1 MTKKRSIRR
10 KLLLSLLI
18 GCMIPYLI
26 GGFYLKSYIEN
37 WTLENYT
44 KQTHN
49 LLEQV
54 TEIIDRSLLE
64 NNSNLVSF
72 LSEDPI
78 VKNAERNLN
87 NYLNYSVKDTK
98 LASTAEQN
106 LEKLFS
112 NIKSSHPE
120 VSYVFM
126 GTEDGGY
133 LEYPAF
139 DPSESY
145 DPRTRSWYQNAINKT
160 DTVVNNPYIS
170 KVTKS
175 MVISFSHPVLQGNN
189 PVGVVGIALKI
200 DDLTKTIGSI
210 SLGKSGYL
218 AVLNDAGMVVIN
230 SQNSD
235 WLLKYSRDLN
245 INLLEIS
252 DNQTHSGMI
261 GKVEKVANA
270 HISPKSH
277 WKVISIFDKKEL
289 LQESQIIT
297 NILMA
302 IYLITLL
309 IIAFVVTR
317 TSVQISRPIEKISH
331 ALEEVSNNE
340 FNNAHDEVLNTYS
353 KLNDEIGLISRSY
366 LNMKRKTQEYY
377 TKISDNNTE
386 ITNRN
391 EQLTASEEELIAQLE
406 EIESQREHINFLA
419 YHDPLT
425 KLPNRRKFLAYLEGV
440 IRNEQVGAVALLDL
454 DNFKEIN
461 DTMGHVFGDRVLE
474 IVASR
479 LNSLASESVFISR
492 FGGDEFLL
500 LFLYPQETQLK
511 KFVSTLF
518 KTFDTKIKIHET
530 ELEIH
535 FSMGISQFPFHS
547 VNPDQLIMNSDLA
560 MYSVKNS
567 GKNNYAFFE
576 PYLLERINKRTIIEA
591 KLRDALKM
599 DDFKL
604 VYQPI
609 VKLKT
614 GETSYYEALLRFSDN
629 QFSPADFI
637 PIAEETGVIFPLG
650 RLVFEKAV
658 RQLSLWRSSGLEI
671 KPVSINFSAKQ
682 IFDKTFIDFVDEVL
696 DRYEIPSEMVMIEIT
711 ETVFLN
717 SKEATLDFIAALKT
731 RKIKIFIDD
740 FGTGYSS
747 LGYLTTLP
755 VDCIK
760 LDKSLT
766 DRLLDFTNVEI
777 INSIIALARSLNME
791 VVAEGVELEEQVRLL
806 KVGHCDY
813 AQGYFFSK
821 PIEASIVAENISRKY
836 SI

>member
-26 GGFYLKSYIEN
+26 GGFYLKRYIEN
-37 WTLENYT
+37 WTLENHT

-49 LLEQV
+49 LLLQV
-54 TEIIDRSLLE
+54 SDGIDRSLLE
-64 NNSNLVSF
+64 NNGNLVSF
-72 LSEDPI
+72 LSTDPI
-78 VKNAERNLN
+78 VKSAEGKLSS
-87 NYLNYSVKDTK
+87 YLDYSVKDTK
-98 LASTAEQN
+98 SPSMSEQN
-106 LEKLFS
+106 LEKLFN
-112 NIKSSHPE
+112 NIKASHPE

-133 LEYPAF
+133 MEYPAF
-139 DPSESY
+139 KPSESY
-145 DPRTRSWYQNAINKT
+145 DPRTRAWYQNAINK
-160 DTVVNNPYIS
+160 DDGVVNNPYIS

-175 MVISFSHPVLQGNN
+175 MVISFSHQVLQGNK
-189 PVGVVGIALKI
+189 PIGVVGLAFKI

-210 SLGKSGYL
+210 TLGKSGYL
-218 AVLNDAGMVVIN
+218 AVLNDNGMVVIN
-230 SQNSD
+230 SQNPD
-235 WLLKYSRDLN
+235 WLLKFSKD
-245 INLLEIS
+245 INVSLLDIS
-252 DNQTHSGMI
+252 DSKTHGGMI
-261 GKVEKVANA
+261 GKVEKVADA
-270 HISPKSH
+270 YISPKSH

-289 LQESQIIT
+289 LYESQIIT
-297 NILMA
+297 NILMS

-317 TSVQISRPIEKISH
+317 TTMQISRPIEKISD
-331 ALEEVSNNE
+331 ALEDVSNNE
-340 FNNAHDEVLNTYS
+340 FNNTHDEVLNTYS
-353 KLNDEIGLISRSY
+353 KLNNEIGLISTSY
-366 LNMKRKTQEYY
+366 LNMKQKTQDYF
-377 TKISDNNTE
+377 TKISAYNTE

-391 EQLTASEEELIAQLE
+391 EQLIASEEELMAQLE

-454 DNFKEIN
+454 DNFKAIN
-461 DTMGHVFGDRVLE
+461 DTMGHIFGDRVLE

-479 LNSLASESVFISR
+479 LNALASEHVFISR
-492 FGGDEFLL
+492 FGGDEFLM
-500 LFLYPQETQLK
+500 LFLYPQESMQK
-511 KFVSTLF
+511 KFISTLF
-518 KTFDTKIKIHET
+518 DAFDTKIKINET
-530 ELEIH
+530 EMEIQ

-547 VNPDQLIMNSDLA
+547 VNPDQLIMDADLA

-567 GKNNYAFFE
+567 GKNSYAFFE
-576 PYLLERINKRTIIEA
+576 HYLLEQVNKKTVIEA
-591 KLRDALKM
+591 KLRDALKI
-599 DDFKL
+599 DAFKL

-609 VKLKT
+609 VKIDT
-614 GETSYYEALLRFSDN
+614 GEISYYEALLRFSDN
-629 QFSPADFI
+629 QFSPADFV
-637 PIAEETGVIFPLG
+637 PIAEETGAIIPIG
-650 RLVFEKAV
+650 RLVFEMAV
-658 RQLSLWRSSGLEI
+658 RQLSQWRSSGVEI

-682 IFDKTFIDFVDEVL
+682 IFDKTFIDFVDEIL
-696 DRYEIPSEMVMIEIT
+696 DKYKISSELVMIEIT
-711 ETVFLN
+711 ESVFLN
-717 SKEATLDFIAALKT
+717 SKDATLDFIAALKV

-766 DRLLDFTNVEI
+766 DRFLDFTNLEI
-777 INSIIALARSLNME
+777 INSIIALARSLKME

-806 KVGHCDY
+806 KGGHCDY
-813 AQGYFFSK
+813 AQGYFFSR
-821 PIEASIVAENISRKY
+821 PIEAEHVAESIGQIY